1 MKGGRALHAS
11 KGWWAMRRGQR
22 RTRVLKNGEKKRI
35 SSRYRTCST
44 RLENHKTEEIL
55 NDILSVRPNID

>member
-35 SSRYRTCST
+35 SSRYRTY
-44 RLENHKTEEIL
+44 I
-55 NDILSVRPNID
+55 